1 MPDSVST
8 PSTTHGA
15 SGPSFVTLAPVLP
28 SPRAD
33 PPSYFKASSLVRT
46 RSRRRRRIALRTD
59 SESPSHATPITRVS
73 KPDVHDLSSATSAPT
88 ASGSDAFQTSPRGT
102 SASDGLDLA
111 RVYPDLHRALA
122 APAPQA
128 VVVDSHNTT
137 HRARSG
143 PPSGGNLTLALAAH
157 GIAVQNPTA
166 EVPAACQYTDP
177 VLAERGRHRFGSERT
192 SRSASAPRLGPKHVV
207 ASLAHTVPVPKI
219 RVTQHYHSDSDN
231 IALGQQRRPSRTS
244 PSDHLSEMNF
254 LHLDDSDCDDGDLV
268 PLSFPPPPTY
278 DVSPHSIARRQV

>member
-1 MPDSVST
+1 MPTSVST

-15 SGPSFVTLAPVLP
+15 SEPSFVTLAPVLP

-59 SESPSHATPITRVS
+59 SESPSHATPISRAF

-88 ASGSDAFQTSPRGT
+88 ASRSNAFQTSPRGT

-111 RVYPDLHRALA
+111 RAYPDLHRALA

-143 PPSGGNLTLALAAH
+143 LPSGGNLTLALAAH
-157 GIAVQNPTA
+157 GIAIQAPTA
-166 EVPAACQYTDP
+166 EAPAAYQHTDP
-177 VLAERGRHRFGSERT
+177 ALTERERHRVGGGRT
-192 SRSASAPRLGPKHVV
+192 SRSASAPRLGPEHVV
-207 ASLAHTVPVPKI
+207 ASLSHTVPVPEI
-219 RVTQHYHSDSDN
+219 RVTQHYHNDSDT
-231 IALGQQRRPSRTS
+231 IALGLQRRPSRTS
-244 PSDHLSEMNF
+244 LSDHLSEMNF
-254 LHLDDSDCDDGDLV
+254 LHLDDSDCEDGDLV
-268 PLSFPPPPTY
+268 SLSFPPPPSY
-278 DVSPHSIARRQV
+278 DVSVHSIARR